1 MATVKEKW
9 TEMSREKLLQ
19 GCIKTEREY
28 LKEYDADLRKGEEWG
43 PGSAEGSFQLD
54 RKPHLL
60 AQ

>member
-1 MATVKEKW
+1 MATAKEKW

-43 PGSAEGSFQLD
+43 P
-54 RKPHLL
+54 
-60 AQ
+60 